1 MCHLHLKLCTPTG
14 RAVFQIFAEFLG
26 VFALDVHDKPN
37 EQSGCNAHAQVDG
50 VEAGQRR
57 LERGGEALHF
67 KEYTAKQV
75 RKAERPSVLEK
86 LQHFKSL
93 IQAAVVDR
101 TKRKELER

>member
-1 MCHLHLKLCTPTG
+1 MNSRPKDPKTARNKNVLIVG
-14 RAVFQIFAEFLG
+14 G
-26 VFALDVHDKPN
+26 
-37 EQSGCNAHAQVDG
+37 SAHA
-50 VEAGQRR
+50 
-57 LERGGEALHF
+57 
-67 KEYTAKQV
+67 QV

>member
-1 MCHLHLKLCTPTG
+1 MRKPPTITPVSYTH
-14 RAVFQIFAEFLG
+14 
-26 VFALDVHDKPN
+26 LDVYKR
-37 EQSGCNAHAQVDG
+37 Q
-50 VEAGQRR
+50 
-57 LERGGEALHF
+57 
-67 KEYTAKQV
+67 EYTAKQV